1 MSMQHSHTR
10 GVSRRKLLASGMTA
24 GAAAA
29 MFGTG
34 DRTVQAAVEGPGA
47 AGIGEIPDTA
57 DLRRALYARPLPPG
71 LPGRDYMPV
80 EAPNSGMIPWK
91 IMDGVKVFHLVA
103 MEVWN
108 EFCPGLKALC
118 WGYNGMIHPVLEALQ
133 GERVRIY
140 VTNRLP
146 EATTT
151 HWHGVYVPCG
161 MDGLAGLTQKAIPP
175 GETYMYEFNLVDHGT
190 KMFHS
195 HFDEMTQIG
204 LGMTGLFIIHP
215 RNPAPNRTVDRDF
228 AIMLHEWRIDPG
240 AWRPNPLEMTDFNV
254 FTMNAKSF
262 PATHPLVVRTGQK
275 VRIRLGNLGPMDHHP
290 IHLHN
295 YSFQIVASDG
305 GEYPPSAWQPATTV
319 LVPVGTTRTV
329 EFVASNPGDWAMHCH
344 MTHHVMTQM
353 GHNFPNMIGVKP
365 GRLGHQMRKLLPD
378 YMTMGQTGMGMTMG
392 MPSIPNSAPMLG
404 GKGPHGLI
412 DMGGM
417 FTILKVRDGI
427 TAYQDPGWYR
437 NPPGELALNATAA
450 DMQRDGIDPRRIPA
464 PVPGPSSP
472 AASPEY

>member
-1 MSMQHSHTR
+1 MI
-10 GVSRRKLLASGMTA
+10 SRRNMLASGAAAVVGGALSAPAMALAADPAPAASAA
-24 GAAAA
+24 GASA
-29 MFGTG
+29 
-34 DRTVQAAVEGPGA
+34 
-47 AGIGEIPDTA
+47 IPNTEN
-57 DLRRALYARPLPPG
+57 LRKALYAKPLPPG

-80 EAPNSGMIPWK
+80 EVPNSGTIPWK
-91 IMDGVKVFHLVA
+91 IVDGVKVFHLVA

-108 EFCPGLKALC
+108 QFCPGLKALC
-118 WGYNGMIHPVLEALQ
+118 WGYNGMIHPVLEAVE

-146 EATTT
+146 EPTTT
-151 HWHGVYVPCG
+151 HWHAVYVPCG
-161 MDGLAGLTQKAIPP
+161 MDGMAGLTQKVIAP

-215 RNPAPNRTVDRDF
+215 RTPEKDRQVDRDF
-228 AIMLHEWRIDPG
+228 GIMLHEWRIDPG
-240 AWRPNPLEMTDFNV
+240 AYRPNPLEMTDFNV

-262 PATHPLVVRTGQK
+262 PATHPLVVRTGQR

-305 GEYPPSAWQPATTV
+305 GEYPRSAWQPATTV

-344 MTHHVMTQM
+344 MTHHAMTQM

-365 GRLGHQMRKLLPD
+365 GTLGHHMRKVLPD
-378 YMTMGQTGMGMTMG
+378 YMTMGQDGMGMTMG

-404 GKGPHGLI
+404 GKGPYGLI

-427 TAYQDPGWYR
+427 TTYKDPGWYQ
-437 NPPGELALNATAA
+437 PPQGELAINATAA
-450 DMQRDGIDPRRIPA
+450 DMQRDGINTHDVPR
-464 PVPGPSSP
+464 PVPGPDSP
-472 AASPEY
+472 AAPPEY